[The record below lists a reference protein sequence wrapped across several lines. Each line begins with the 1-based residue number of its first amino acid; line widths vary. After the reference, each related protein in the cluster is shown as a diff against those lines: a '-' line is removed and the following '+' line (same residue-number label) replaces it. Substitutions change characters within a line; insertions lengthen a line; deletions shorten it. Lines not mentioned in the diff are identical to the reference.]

1 MVSYADWE
9 DDMGDQRHELG
20 RKFFEH
26 QDRQAGPLG
35 AELVTAD
42 YQAHLGGNPPM
53 DRAGHDAFGK
63 AFYAGFPDLRHE
75 VTDVF
80 AEGDK
85 VAVRFMLQG
94 THTGTLFGMIPP
106 TGKRVT
112 VWANVLM
119 HLEGGKVKR
128 LYGTFDEAGMLRQ
141 LGVIPG

>member
-1 MVSYADWE
+1 
-9 DDMGDQRHELG
+9 MGDQRHELG
-20 RKFFEH
+20 RKFFAE
-26 QDRQAGPLG
+26 QDRNKGPM
-35 AELVTAD
+35 AADLVTDD
-42 YQAHLGGNPPM
+42 YQAHIQGNPPM
-53 DRAGHDAFGK
+53 DKAAHDGFAK
-63 AFYAGFPDLRHE
+63 AFYAGMPDMRHE

-85 VAVRFMLQG
+85 VAVRFVLQG
-94 THTGTLFGMIPP
+94 THTGTLFGMIPA

-112 VWANVLM
+112 VWANILM